1 MNKIVGFSG
10 EGVDTRGYI
19 DLHTRFG
26 KADRSNQTIL
36 VRYLRVDVN
45 MPYNTLLGQLSLN
58 KFEAIVS
65 TPHLAM
71 KFLTKRGGV
80 ANIHADQRTAREC
93 YTVSLRLT
101 PTTTSTKRDVSQ
113 RMIAVTNLD
122 PRVNDEVRMESRDAV
137 KEWQVRTEGQN
148 TYLGGALTTEESE
161 TLKKKLA
168 DNKDLFA

>member
-1 MNKIVGFSG
+1 
-10 EGVDTRGYI
+10 
-19 DLHTRFG
+19 
-26 KADRSNQTIL
+26 
-36 VRYLRVDVN
+36 

-168 DNKDLFA
+168 DNKDLFAWTADDMPGIYPQIMSHKLSVCKKWDQSPRRKGG